1 MTQNLVS
8 PNITSPYCIHPIS
21 TIKGSPHAKKSRKV
35 LMILNTVTVNLVWA
49 GAVEKSERSD
59 VDPLGATEQE
69 GKK

>member
-1 MTQNLVS
+1 MPYYLFDINLYYLVVQ
-8 PNITSPYCIHPIS
+8 PGCAGRCDGPTIT
-21 TIKGSPHAKKSRKV
+21 TV
-35 LMILNTVTVNLVWA
+35 LHLRMWA